1 MGESFLWTRYQEGT
15 SISYEYDKKEINPDR
30 DFYRQENKYISKK
43 KNKTKAEVKPENSI
57 MDEIALVALLV
68 VSVFW
73 FVSNFGIGEQ
83 LVELSVEFSLV
94 FLACLLTLLLFL
106 C

>member
-1 MGESFLWTRYQEGT
+1 M
-15 SISYEYDKKEINPDR
+15 
-30 DFYRQENKYISKK
+30 
-43 KNKTKAEVKPENSI
+43 KPENSI

-68 VSVFW
+68 VSVFLL
-73 FVSNFGIGEQ
+73 SATLELEEQ

-94 FLACLLTLLLFL
+94 FLACLLMLLLFL